1 MKKPLTYARH
11 DRAHCLAPG
20 LFKSFK
26 RGERKKLKLDI
37 TYSYNANTSLRFVGF
52 EPLGADDMRLLQGI
66 VALASAAPATVDLF
80 EPQGDAGKQ
89 LALLLEPKQDAVT
102 EKASA
107 VKTSLQRLMK
117 EIGYKTDGGDKR
129 EEVIES
135 FRRLAN
141 VTVHVRGDSK
151 EWAIH
156 LLSYYHDE
164 VSGQLVIAVNPRI
177 TKAIMGEGAYTHI
190 DMREVRALRSDPARI
205 LHQRLCATVDP
216 GKQLAIGIDK
226 LIGYVWPESVTGAA
240 LRMRRQT
247 IREAIAELT
256 ATGGWL
262 FQPTAAGYMISRR
275 KIGYPEL
282 LEGPLAAAPLS
293 SALPV

>member
-1 MKKPLTYARH
+1 
-11 DRAHCLAPG
+11 
-20 LFKSFK
+20 F
-26 RGERKKLKLDI
+26 I
-37 TYSYNANTSLRFVGF
+37 GF

-80 EPQGDAGKQ
+80 KPKGDTGKQ

-102 EKASA
+102 EEASA
-107 VKTSLQRLMK
+107 VRTSLQRLMN
-117 EIGYKTDGGDKR
+117 EIGYKTDGGEKR
-129 EEVIES
+129 EDVMES

-164 VSGQLVIAVNPRI
+164 VSGQLSIAVNHRI
-177 TKAIMGEGAYTHI
+177 TKAIMGDGAYTHI
-190 DMREVRALRSDPARI
+190 DMREVRALHSDPGRI

-216 GKQLAIGIDK
+216 GKQLTIGIDK
-226 LIGYVWPESVTGAA
+226 LIGYVWPESVTGST
-240 LRMRRQT
+240 LRTRRQT
-247 IREAIAELT
+247 IRGAIAELT

-262 FQPTAAGYMISRR
+262 FQPTAAGYLISRR

-282 LEGPLAAAPLS
+282 LEGSTAASLLS
-293 SALPV
+293 SAWPV